1 MKTYHFIM
9 FYNCYKFLSLP
20 HRQASIDFSL
30 ILTFENTSRCT
41 DLNDINE
48 GILLKAT
55 DHLNFTKNLNFY
67 YSTKENNYFNDSN
80 IVPMVINHGSMVTLK
95 YSSII
100 FNVTATFAN
109 STGLLN
115 FSKNVNDIL
124 NRICSISWEQYTVN
138 MSLGQDCDVWSL
150 DNLAV
155 TVQYENS
162 TREVFNEDFE
172 GDFK

>member
-1 MKTYHFIM
+1 ML
-9 FYNCYKFLSLP
+9 YNCYEFLSLP
-20 HRQASIDFSL
+20 RRQASIDFSL
-30 ILTFENTSRCT
+30 ILTFENSSRCT

-67 YSTKENNYFNDSN
+67 YSTNEDNYNNDSN
-80 IVPMVINHGSMVTLK
+80 IVPMVINHGSMVTLN

-100 FNVTATFAN
+100 FNVTATFN
-109 STGLLN
+109 DSTGLLN
-115 FSKNVNDIL
+115 FSENGNEIL
-124 NRICSISWEQYTVN
+124 NRISSISWEQYTVN
-138 MSLGQDCDVWSL
+138 MSLVQDCDVWSL

-155 TVQYENS
+155 TVQYENC
-162 TREVFNEDFE
+162 TRDVFNEDFE